1 MPHNKKLRNLIV
13 MILTFVLITVL
24 IPIHASGEVAPIT
37 DLEDKLDGISEEEKA
52 VLEELFTLQQEIDAL
67 EQEEDN
73 INSDIDELKSQ
84 ITGLE
89 KEIENKQEDYDLQLD
104 ILKQVL
110 VQYQRGGPASYLE
123 ILLNADS
130 LSEFIK
136 SLNVMK
142 DMSHNVNELLTGLQ
156 EGKKEL
162 QAEKSRLADKNVL
175 LEQKK
180 NELAENIHNK
190 QQVQQEQEA
199 YLASLKEDRTFYEEQ
214 LGNVKQIWADCQ
226 TLFSSMVVELTRIIS
241 SGYFTV
247 EDLNIEYGFFAAQG
261 NLQEDTFNRVL
272 SENSTPLQIIF
283 HFEENQVVIEVPEKH
298 LVLYGNF
305 VIAGESAI
313 EYEVDSGTFY
323 DMPLEAS
330 AIEELF
336 VNGPLMIDFKSIAG
350 DLDIMDFKISEVES
364 KDGTLNFII
373 IPQF

>member
-1 MPHNKKLRNLIV
+1 MSHNKKLRNLTV

-24 IPIHASGEVAPIT
+24 LPMHASGEVTPIS
-37 DLEDKLDGISEEEKA
+37 DLEDKLNGISEEEKV

-67 EQEEDN
+67 QQEEDN
-73 INSDIDELKSQ
+73 INSDIEDLNNQ

-89 KEIENKQEDYDLQLD
+89 KEIKNKQEDYDLQLN
-104 ILKQVL
+104 ILEQVL

-136 SLNVMK
+136 SLNIMK
-142 DMSHNVNELLTGLQ
+142 DMSHNVNELLNGLQ

-162 QAEKSRLADKNVL
+162 EAEKSRLDDKNVQ

-180 NELAENIHNK
+180 IELIENIHSK
-190 QQVQQEQEA
+190 QKVQQEQEA
-199 YLASLKEDRTFYEEQ
+199 YLTSLKEDRTFYEEQ
-214 LGNVKQIWADCQ
+214 LSNVKQIWADCQ
-226 TLFSSMVVELTRIIS
+226 TLFHSMVVELTRIIS

-261 NLQEDTFNRVL
+261 YLKEDVFNSVL
-272 SENSTPLQIIF
+272 SENSDLLKIQF
-283 HFEENQVVIEVPEKH
+283 HFEENRVVLEVPEKH
-298 LVLYGNF
+298 LVLNGNF

-330 AIEELF
+330 AISELF
-336 VNGPLMIDFKSIAG
+336 INGPLRIDFKSIAG
-350 DLDIMDFKISEVES
+350 DMDIMDFKISEVES
-364 KDGTLNFII
+364 KDGALNFII